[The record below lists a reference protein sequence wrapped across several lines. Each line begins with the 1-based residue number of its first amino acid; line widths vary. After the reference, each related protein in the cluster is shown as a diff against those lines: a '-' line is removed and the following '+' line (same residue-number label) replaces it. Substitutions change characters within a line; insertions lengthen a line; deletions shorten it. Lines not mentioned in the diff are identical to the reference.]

1 MVHKQNAGDCGRG
14 CINEAKKSTK
24 AFPFKDVFRKVIL
37 FYICISNRQSQ
48 QFPRVI
54 MSLLSMKLN
63 KSNLWLSSNSWFK
76 EQIEFIEHFIRA
88 FLVASH
94 LRRASFDLYTVI
106 NQIARAREHL
116 SKKMETY
123 LGVISYSG
131 DWSVSYFFISS
142 VHYQF
147 HLYILSYYLRI
158 SKWKMPNN
166 FSSPALAS
174 KKRIIGEK
182 QLGKLV
188 FQTLYVTS
196 FWNIEILSWH
206 SNGRGWVREI

>member
-1 MVHKQNAGDCGRG
+1 MAGVYKWSK
-14 CINEAKKSTK
+14 EVSK
-24 AFPFKDVFRKVIL
+24 AFAFKDVFRKVIL
-37 FYICISNRQSQ
+37 FNICFSNRQSQ

-54 MSLLSMKLN
+54 VSLLSMKLN

-94 LRRASFDLYTVI
+94 LRGASFDLYTVI
-106 NQIARAREHL
+106 NQITRAREHL

-131 DWSVSYFFISS
+131 DGSVSYFFISS
-142 VHYQF
+142 VHCLF

-166 FSSPALAS
+166 FSSPASAWR
-174 KKRIIGEK
+174 KRIIGQK
-182 QLGKLV
+182 QFGKLV
-188 FQTLYVTS
+188 FQTLYMNS
-196 FWNIEILSWH
+196 FWNIEILSRH
-206 SNGRGWVREI
+206 SDGRGWVGEI